1 MPCNEFYKKKNFAE
15 ALRLYDEAITLNP
28 EEVLFL
34 NNKATVFFEMKDF
47 DKCIEICDQAIEISK
62 GSNYDY
68 VKLGKAIARKASAK
82 LA

>member
-1 MPCNEFYKKKNFAE
+1 
-15 ALRLYDEAITLNP
+15 
-28 EEVLFL
+28 VLFL

-82 LA
+82 

>member
-1 MPCNEFYKKKNFAE
+1 
-15 ALRLYDEAITLNP
+15 
-28 EEVLFL
+28 VLFL

-47 DKCIEICDQAIEISK
+47 DKCIEICDQAIELSK